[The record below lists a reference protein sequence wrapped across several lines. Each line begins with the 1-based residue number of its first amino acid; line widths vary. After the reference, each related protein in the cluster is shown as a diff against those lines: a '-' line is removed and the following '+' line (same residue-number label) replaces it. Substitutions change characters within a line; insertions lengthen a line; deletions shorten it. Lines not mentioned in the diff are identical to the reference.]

1 MDEMESKMNSI
12 LGNPE
17 MMQQI
22 MAMAQSLNASQDSK
36 EEKKEPTSQEQIK
49 SEPFM
54 NLNMDSI
61 QKLAGLAGNS
71 RIDRNQQTLLKALGP
86 YLNRDR
92 IAKLEKAMRSA
103 RMATLASSFLG
114 NSGLLFKTGR

>member
-1 MDEMESKMNSI
+1 MDEMESKMNAI

-17 MMQQI
+17 MMQKI
-22 MAMAQSLNASQDSK
+22 MSMAQTLNTSQ
-36 EEKKEPTSQEQIK
+36 EKPEQHSEKAGQEQIK

-54 NLNMDSI
+54 NLNMESM

-71 RIDRNQQTLLKALGP
+71 RIDRNQLTLLRALGP

-92 IAKLEKAMRSA
+92 ISKLEKAMRA
-103 RMATLASSFLG
+103 AKMATLASSFLG
-114 NSGLLFKTGR
+114 SSGLLFKAGR